1 MVPCTGLSLGVL
13 PGVIRLRLMGSILLR
28 MQWSRLLRILAWRTA
43 LKVSAPRTK
52 LLGHWLI
59 GLGLAS
65 EGIFGLT
72 PR

>member
-1 MVPCTGLSLGVL
+1 
-13 PGVIRLRLMGSILLR
+13 MGSILLR

-43 LKVSAPRTK
+43 RKVSAPRTK

-72 PR
+72 PRQDVMRINQERVDGSAHKA

>member
-1 MVPCTGLSLGVL
+1 
-13 PGVIRLRLMGSILLR
+13 MGSILLR